1 MILDFLALGFTQ
13 SDRVARQDSVR
24 NLQRSSPKGRD
35 AVHITPRSSDPLTRA
50 ETEVNL
56 SIGIP
61 ISHMLRRPSGTN
73 MTQSLSVPR
82 SVLKELQDHAR
93 QIEEIVATLEELA
106 DQKGIRKI
114 RSSLKEYEQGEYVVV
129 EDPKEMKSLLGD

>member
-1 MILDFLALGFTQ
+1 
-13 SDRVARQDSVR
+13 
-24 NLQRSSPKGRD
+24 
-35 AVHITPRSSDPLTRA
+35 
-50 ETEVNL
+50 
-56 SIGIP
+56 
-61 ISHMLRRPSGTN
+61 